1 MKLWLM
7 CFSCSGCSGAV
18 ASFVLMPAEI
28 LALVVVNVARWLIYT
43 ALLWGIIKLQKLN
56 YHAGGLFASSALAI
70 AVTFI
75 PVVGP
80 YLAWVVLVLC
90 LKKCTGADIAPDIA
104 FTVGIAGALM
114 FAVNLFAIGA
124 LMGSL
129 RPEAA
134 PINARYEDH
143 FLTDATDHPAPE
155 IRAPAPAKA
164 AAAPAEPQPTN
175 APPATPSLAV
185 KGVMLKPSGALAMVA
200 EGGRL
205 HTVGT
210 GDVFLATLPEG
221 RVKLRCES
229 ISETGV
235 VLTTPAGAR
244 IPLEVK

>member
-1 MKLWLM
+1 
-7 CFSCSGCSGAV
+7 
-18 ASFVLMPAEI
+18 MPAEI

-43 ALLWGIIKLQKLN
+43 ALLWGMIKLQKLN
-56 YHAGGLFASSALAI
+56 YHVVGLFASSALAI

-129 RPEAA
+129 RPDFTT
-134 PINARYEDH
+134 ARARDEDR
-143 FLTDATDHPAPE
+143 FMESAVDPKPEEVQPTVPATL
-155 IRAPAPAKA
+155 AKVI
-164 AAAPAEPQPTN
+164 PAEPQTTN
-175 APPATPSLAV
+175 APAATQALAV
-185 KGVMLKPSGALAMVA
+185 KGVFLKSSGAMAMVA